1 MLLKIK
7 FVVFDPSNIKNE
19 LKILQY
25 IPKTR
30 AKYVIRA
37 RAPTPLNETQKF
49 RDFAHFSS
57 FFSQIYQISNLFR
70 GTNFYRTET
79 LSI

>member
-25 IPKTR
+25 IPKTCE
-30 AKYVIRA
+30 KYVIRA
-37 RAPTPLNETQKF
+37 RAPTLLNETQKF

-57 FFSQIYQISNLFR
+57 FFSEIYQISNLFR

>member
-30 AKYVIRA
+30 EKYLIRA
-37 RAPTPLNETQKF
+37 RAPTSLNEIQKF

-70 GTNFYRTET
+70 GINFYRTET